1 MNTSRPI
8 LSAASA
14 SAFPDPPDTVE
25 ALLCDGCRCPIG
37 SLWDV
42 LPAEPAVPAWKEHV
56 YSYELDL
63 FVNGSPP
70 IQAYSATNAGAR
82 RFDLLR
88 LAPHVTVHRVAAS
101 GSAAPPSGVDDC
113 RPCNVGASAT
123 AAAAVDAKKCEG
135 RMQVEGVSTAR
146 AGPADAIG
154 TRGFAFTTLHA
165 PAFVECDTS
174 VYSSEHSFFSGY
186 AWCFCHCSNCGAF
199 LGWGFAAEDRL
210 RAARRLRRG
219 DRSGSASETG
229 DGSRARAKGAREEEE
244 EMGSDATETATAAA
258 AGGSQPAES
267 SSTSVALTAPLD
279 QRQRP
284 PRGPSDDGSDEYASV
299 TALNNRSSSAIG
311 GSSGAGR
318 AGHEHTH
325 TGVAPDF
332 IGIIITHCT
341 GEPAYPIASLI
352 REVEWRAARQRR
364 RVRVEALTRRLG
376 ALLPQLR
383 DSYRAHEIY
392 HDYHAVRQLLYAA
405 PLALSPEASGGSAA
419 ASAALL
425 SDVDEDGVPARMHA
439 AVEAAR
445 IAVARQ
451 MSSDSG
457 RHSSSRNG
465 DSPS

>member
-1 MNTSRPI
+1 MNASRPI
-8 LSAASA
+8 LSTASA

-42 LPAEPAVPAWKEHV
+42 LPAEPAAPAWKEHV

-135 RMQVEGVSTAR
+135 RMQVEDVSAAR

-210 RAARRLRRG
+210 RA
-219 DRSGSASETG
+219 
-229 DGSRARAKGAREEEE
+229 RAKGAREEEE
-244 EMGSDATETATAAA
+244 EEMGGGATETATAAA

-299 TALNNRSSSAIG
+299 TTPNNRSSGAIG

-318 AGHEHTH
+318 AGQEHTN

-341 GEPAYPIASLI
+341 GEPEYPIASLI

-405 PLALSPEASGGSAA
+405 PLALSPVASGESAA

-451 MSSDSG
+451 MSSDRCGDGRGSSDSG

>member
-1 MNTSRPI
+1 MNASRPI
-8 LSAASA
+8 LSTA

-42 LPAEPAVPAWKEHV
+42 LPAEPTAPAWKEHV

-123 AAAAVDAKKCEG
+123 SAAAVDAKKCEG
-135 RMQVEGVSTAR
+135 RMQVEDVSTAR

-154 TRGFAFTTLHA
+154 TRGSAFTTLHA

-186 AWCFCHCSNCGAF
+186 AWCFCHCNNCGAF

-219 DRSGSASETG
+219 DGVAVPQRPAMAVAHARRG
-229 DGSRARAKGAREEEE
+229 RARRRRWE
-244 EMGSDATETATAAA
+244 
-258 AGGSQPAES
+258 
-267 SSTSVALTAPLD
+267 
-279 QRQRP
+279 
-284 PRGPSDDGSDEYASV
+284 
-299 TALNNRSSSAIG
+299 
-311 GSSGAGR
+311 
-318 AGHEHTH
+318 
-325 TGVAPDF
+325 
-332 IGIIITHCT
+332 
-341 GEPAYPIASLI
+341 
-352 REVEWRAARQRR
+352 AARQKPPQP
-364 RVRVEALTRRLG
+364 RL
-376 ALLPQLR
+376 Q
-383 DSYRAHEIY
+383 
-392 HDYHAVRQLLYAA
+392 
-405 PLALSPEASGGSAA
+405 AA
-419 ASAALL
+419 ANLPNRA
-425 SDVDEDGVPARMHA
+425 PRPWH
-439 AVEAAR
+439 
-445 IAVARQ
+445 
-451 MSSDSG
+451 
-457 RHSSSRNG
+457 
-465 DSPS
+465 